1 MNPSPED
8 LAKSNNGENQRDW
21 LLDPARKPREIL
33 RFMRAHPK
41 ETHTAYIA
49 ESALEIRLSE
59 IMETYTRQLI
69 WLNCILAFLTIG
81 LLAVAVRD
89 VVIPNNT
96 LFKIEGAQA
105 TNNAHQVTPKTK

>member
-1 MNPSPED
+1 
-8 LAKSNNGENQRDW
+8 
-21 LLDPARKPREIL
+21 
-33 RFMRAHPK
+33 
-41 ETHTAYIA
+41 
-49 ESALEIRLSE
+49 
-59 IMETYTRQLI
+59 
-69 WLNCILAFLTIG
+69 LAFLTIG